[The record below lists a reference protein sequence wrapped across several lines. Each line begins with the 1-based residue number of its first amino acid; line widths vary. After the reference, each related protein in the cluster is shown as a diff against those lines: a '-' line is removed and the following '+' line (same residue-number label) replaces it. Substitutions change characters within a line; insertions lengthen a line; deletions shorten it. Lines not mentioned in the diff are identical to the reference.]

1 MSESTFELPEADR
14 RLFGLKRWTGSTA
27 RRLVKLFEE
36 SGLSTAEFAAAGGV
50 GPERLEKLLERERA
64 RGEGAGFAAVETA
77 PTGGAPVVVHVG
89 HASIEITA
97 GFDAALLRAV
107 VSALPC

>member
-1 MSESTFELPEADR
+1 MSESTYELPEDDR

-27 RRLVKLFEE
+27 RRLVELFEQ
-36 SGLSTAEFAAAGGV
+36 SGMSAAEFAAAGGV
-50 GPERLEKLLERERA
+50 GTERLAKLLERERA
-64 RGEGAGFAAVETA
+64 RKEGAGFAAVEA
-77 PTGGAPVVVHVG
+77 SPAGGAPVVVHVG

-107 VSALPC
+107 VSTLPC